1 MFFLE
6 LCQPLQVHKPWD
18 QGSVW
23 NVLLAAE
30 ERLGVNGFKPKWGGK
45 KCLIHF
51 DQFLKDESTLAYI
64 ATFVCLFMYL
74 CAKNTTTTM
83 EQVLPLNGN

>member
-30 ERLGVNGFKPKWGGK
+30 ERLGVNGFKRKWGGK

-74 CAKNTTTTM
+74 CAKNTTTM